1 MQDFQGRVAVV
12 TGAASGIGLASAR
25 AFARLGMKVAL
36 LDVREADLAAAA
48 KAVAELGAPVLSLAT
63 DVADAAAV
71 DAARDQILA
80 AFGKVHLLMNNAAVF
95 IRGHD
100 VASVGDDVWDWL
112 LGVNLYGPIHC
123 VRSFLPGMQA
133 HGEGG
138 HIVNTA
144 SISGFAV
151 GNRKNGVYATSK
163 FALVGFSEALA
174 HELTGTGVGV
184 SVIFPAAVA
193 TEFYENSAQIRGDLG
208 GPNLYPTAPPDTA
221 AGMSPDEV
229 AARLVHG
236 IRNNAFY
243 IPTHS
248 ATRDLLEA
256 RHRNVMAGFDA
267 AARFE
272 DQS

>member
-1 MQDFQGRVAVV
+1 MRDFQGRVAVV
-12 TGAASGIGLASAR
+12 TGAASGIGLASAK

-36 LDVREADLAAAA
+36 MDVREADLSKAAR
-48 KAVAELGAPVLSLAT
+48 AVSDLGVPSLPIVA
-63 DVADAAAV
+63 DVADPRAV
-71 DAARDQILA
+71 DAAADQVLS

-100 VASVGDDVWDWL
+100 VATVGDDVWDWL

-123 VRSFLPGMQA
+123 VRSFLPRIRS

-174 HELTGTGVGV
+174 HELKGTGVGV

-193 TEFYENSAQIRGDLG
+193 TEFYENSAAIRGDLG
-208 GPNLYPTAPPDTA
+208 GQNLYPRAPPDTA
-221 AGMSPDEV
+221 AGMSADEV

-236 IRNNAFY
+236 LRNDAFY

-248 ATRDLLEA
+248 ATRDLLET
-256 RHRNVMAGFDA
+256 RHRNLMAAYDA
-267 AARFE
+267 AAGL
-272 DQS
+272 DT